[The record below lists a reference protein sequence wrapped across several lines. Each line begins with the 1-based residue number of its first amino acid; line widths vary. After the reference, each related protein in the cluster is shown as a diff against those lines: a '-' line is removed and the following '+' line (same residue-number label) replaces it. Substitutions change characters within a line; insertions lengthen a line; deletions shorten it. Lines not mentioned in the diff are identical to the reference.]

1 MTAATATPLT
11 VLTERVTIVEASW
24 DDARPLVAVETL
36 PDLVGWELKAEG
48 LCRAD
53 ACVSLSDRAVI
64 EEPGG
69 VDLVAAAAALGRPV
83 VVDVDAGLAVVGTPT
98 NERHRALYD
107 RTAPGFTLPDLDGT
121 PRSLSDWSGRK
132 RLLVVFASW

>member
-1 MTAATATPLT
+1 MTTSTGSTLT
-11 VLTERVTIVEASW
+11 VLTEQVTTVEAIW
-24 DDARPLVAVETL
+24 DDARPVVAVETL

-53 ACVSLSDRAVI
+53 ACVLLSDRAMV
-64 EEPGG
+64 ERPGG
-69 VDLVAAAAALGRPV
+69 VDLVAAAAAVGRPA
-83 VVDVDAGLAVVGTPT
+83 VVDVDAALVAVGEPT
-98 NERHRALYD
+98 TERHQAVYD
-107 RTAPGFTLPDLDGT
+107 RIAPNFTLPDLDGM

>member
-36 PDLVGWELKAEG
+36 FDLVGWELKAEG
-48 LCRAD
+48 LCRAN
-53 ACVSLSDRAVI
+53 ACVPLSDRAMV
-64 EEPGG
+64 ERPGG
-69 VDLVAAAAALGRPV
+69 VDLVAAAAALGRPA
-83 VVDVDAGLAVVGTPT
+83 VVDVNAGLAVIGIPADK
-98 NERHRALYD
+98 RHQALCD
-107 RTAPGFTLPDLDGT
+107 RIAPDFTLPDLDGT

-132 RLLVVFASW
+132 RLLVAFASW